1 MNSPVILILGGSEK
15 GEKYDLLFEEIK
27 KKHIKHVI
35 ITGASKLNM
44 LSAANE
50 AGVSD
55 VTVTPDFYNAVKIS
69 YMLAESGDNVLLSPA
84 CASFDCFK
92 NYEERG
98 GAFCK
103 IVDGFI

>member
-1 MNSPVILILGGSEK
+1 
-15 GEKYDLLFEEIK
+15 
-27 KKHIKHVI
+27 
-35 ITGASKLNM
+35 M

-92 NYEERG
+92 TLKHTKSQR
-98 GAFCK
+98 
-103 IVDGFI
+103 